1 MKTIFFYASNEELEK
16 VSKESDIIAEFCET
30 HMNDGES
37 EDTDET
43 DAEGNIRFKFTVDV
57 DDATC
62 ILVMDA
68 LTEAGIQ
75 SGVCQLRDF
84 LTQS

>member
-16 VSKESDIIAEFCET
+16 ASKESDILAEFCET
-30 HMNDGES
+30 YVNDGES

-43 DAEGNIRFKFTVDV
+43 DAEGNIRFKVTVDV
-57 DDATC
+57 DDVTY

-68 LTEAGIQ
+68 LAEAGIQ
-75 SGVCQLRDF
+75 SGVCH
-84 LTQS
+84 

>member
-16 VSKESDIIAEFCET
+16 ASKESDVLAEFCET

-43 DAEGNIRFKFTVDV
+43 DAEGNIRFKFMVDV
-57 DDATC
+57 DYVTY
-62 ILVMDA
+62 IIVMEA
-68 LTEAGIQ
+68 LAEAGIQ
-75 SGVCQLRDF
+75 SGVCH
-84 LTQS
+84 